1 MQVSLMGSLQ
11 RGQGI
16 IPVSA
21 RLKST
26 SECVVGI
33 MLSPSWAGALPIS
46 QSPIDADGGAVMEPI
61 MARAARK
68 ALVNIAQ
75 FEN

>member
-1 MQVSLMGSLQ
+1 MRRGHDASL
-11 RGQGI
+11 R
-16 IPVSA
+16 
-21 RLKST
+21 
-26 SECVVGI
+26 
-33 MLSPSWAGALPIS
+33 WAGALPIS